1 MIEITL
7 ATIIITIIVVLT
19 LRNTKRAVLEN
30 PVILN
35 RTGQY
40 HATLA
45 PKLNIA
51 QTFIEAIAK
60 QIPCPRDAAQNSST
74 QCFEV
79 RDPDAAA
86 IGHELYLLA
95 ITMRHGM
102 LYFQAIVPLPL
113 VSDQDSHFNM
123 LMESA
128 HGALAHIPATGG
140 VHDTEM
146 DECLITATSTAAQK
160 LGIDI
165 KQQMLSQCENRE
177 A

>member
-30 PVILN
+30 PLILN

-60 QIPCPRDAAQNSST
+60 QIPGPRDEGQNSST

-79 RDPDAAA
+79 RDPEAAA
-86 IGHELYLLA
+86 MGQELYLLA
-95 ITMRHGM
+95 ITMRHGL
-102 LYFQAIVPLPL
+102 LYFQAIVPRPL
-113 VSDQDSHFNM
+113 ISDQDSHFKM

-128 HGALAHIPATGG
+128 HNALASIPATGG
-140 VHDTEM
+140 MPNTEVG
-146 DECLITATSTAAQK
+146 EYIITAANTAARK
-160 LGIDI
+160 LGINL
-165 KQQMLSQCENRE
+165 KQQVS
-177 A
+177 

>member
-60 QIPCPRDAAQNSST
+60 QMPGPRDASQNSYT

-79 RDPDAAA
+79 RDPEAAA

-102 LYFQAIVPLPL
+102 LYFQAIVPRPL
-113 VSDQDSHFNM
+113 ISDQDSHFNM

-140 VHDTEM
+140 VHNTEL
-146 DECLITATSTAAQK
+146 DEHIIVAAGTAARK

-165 KQQMLSQCENRE
+165 KQQVLSKCENRE
-177 A
+177 T

>member
-19 LRNTKRAVLEN
+19 LRNTKRAVLES
-30 PVILN
+30 PLILN

-40 HATLA
+40 QAILA

-51 QTFIEAIAK
+51 QTFIETIAQ
-60 QIPCPRDAAQNSST
+60 QIPSPRDEGQSSST

-79 RDPDAAA
+79 RDPEAAA
-86 IGHELYLLA
+86 IDQELYLLA
-95 ITMRHGM
+95 ITMRHGL
-102 LYFQAIVPLPL
+102 LYFQAIVPRPL
-113 VSDQDSHFNM
+113 TSDQDSHFNM

-128 HGALAHIPATGG
+128 HNALASIPATGDISTSTK
-140 VHDTEM
+140 V
-146 DECLITATSTAAQK
+146 DEYIIAAANTAAQK

-165 KQQMLSQCENRE
+165 KQQVS
-177 A
+177 